1 LLPRGDL
8 GHRFID
14 RLVTVLLR
22 GGTSSGLFKALALAT
37 LTLGTLMGGAL
48 LLLATFTFSLLLL
61 GTLLLLPTA
70 AFGAFLL
77 GALPRFLTAT
87 FHTFLLRALPLGV
100 LAFLPILIAFSGLI
114 AIAPARAPGEPF
126 IVIAML
132 GPASRAP
139 IGLTIP
145 ALGVVVMDILT
156 PIPATLAF
164 APAWGRFTIAPRR
177 FVGVAWSVSF
187 GLAKIALGIGVPA
200 SLVEPLVGFAVE
212 IGRPPRFFVRLA
224 VRLDD
229 GIEPFA
235 NRHTG
240 SACGVAR
247 RRARLRTETSE
258 IPRTARFHSQIQA
271 TRGAGFARMSMLL
284 FIN

>member
-1 LLPRGDL
+1 MNVARSSSAPPMSVPSVNVASASALNRPLLVPPRSSTVTSRSIKRWPRSPRGSK
-8 GHRFID
+8 R
-14 RLVTVLLR
+14 
-22 GGTSSGLFKALALAT
+22 S
-37 LTLGTLMGGAL
+37 
-48 LLLATFTFSLLLL
+48 
-61 GTLLLLPTA
+61 
-70 AFGAFLL
+70 
-77 GALPRFLTAT
+77 TAT
-87 FHTFLLRALPLGV
+87 FHTFLLGALPLGV

-212 IGRPPRFFVRLA
+212 IGRPPSFFVRLT

-258 IPRTARFHSQIQA
+258 IPRTTRFHSQIQA
-271 TRGAGFARMSMLL
+271 TPGAGFAGMSALL

>member
-1 LLPRGDL
+1 MAVMIAP
-8 GHRFID
+8 
-14 RLVTVLLR
+14 
-22 GGTSSGLFKALALAT
+22 
-37 LTLGTLMGGAL
+37 
-48 LLLATFTFSLLLL
+48 
-61 GTLLLLPTA
+61 
-70 AFGAFLL
+70 FLL
-77 GALPRFLTAT
+77 GAPWTCWASSKANPSLS
-87 FHTFLLRALPLGV
+87 LLLGAFPLGV
-100 LAFLPILIAFSGLI
+100 LPFPPILIAFSGLI
-114 AIAPARAPGEPF
+114 TIALA
-126 IVIAML
+126 
-132 GPASRAP
+132 RAP

-164 APAWGRFTIAPRR
+164 APASGRFTIAPRR

-212 IGRPPRFFVRLA
+212 IGRPPSFFVRLT

-240 SACGVAR
+240 STCGVAR
-247 RRARLRTETSE
+247 HRARLRTETSE